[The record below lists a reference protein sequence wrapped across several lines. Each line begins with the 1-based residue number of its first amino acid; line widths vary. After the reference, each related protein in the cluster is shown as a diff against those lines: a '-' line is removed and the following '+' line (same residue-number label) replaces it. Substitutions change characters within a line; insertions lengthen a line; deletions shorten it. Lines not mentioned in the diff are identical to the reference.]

1 MEQGIHLMKVN
12 GALMRDCQQVTVGI
26 PRMPHPKKLGP
37 PGTPGTP
44 QSGHLNHGKD
54 HGKIMRQDENPLESG
69 FPTFKQNPSGFV

>member
-26 PRMPHPKKLGP
+26 PRMPHQKKLGP

-44 QSGHLNHGKD
+44 QSGHLNHD
-54 HGKIMRQDENPLESG
+54 PLESG